1 MRNYLR
7 IHNVTSAKKMEEEQQ
22 FKIFIK
28 IKPVKMRN
36 AFLCVLWNAFLL
48 KYCKLL
54 CANSI
59 EYESGT
65 IERGKGER

>member
-7 IHNVTSAKKMEEEQQ
+7 IHNVTSARKATEKKMEDEQQ

-36 AFLCVLWNAFLL
+36 AFLCVL
-48 KYCKLL
+48 
-54 CANSI
+54 
-59 EYESGT
+59 
-65 IERGKGER
+65 